1 LAIEMNKRFVLTR
14 LIRYYRR
21 NGVTST
27 TWKVLK
33 KIRKSLFTKP
43 EILYFVDL
51 VTRQRK
57 GNTIPDNFTIQCFRG
72 EEEISSE
79 DLNTLFEH
87 LGEKIV
93 RCDVKDRFGK
103 GALLWL
109 VKVDSTLAGYIWSI
123 SGRTIQPHYF
133 PLTDKDVS
141 LFDNYIFEECRGR
154 SINPQ
159 LINYVLDEL
168 QRDGLI
174 RVFIETNKTNSSEIH
189 SLAKTDFK
197 IFGVA
202 RKYHAGKRRF
212 MIWSEAGKDHEL
224 QNSIK

>member
-1 LAIEMNKRFVLTR
+1 MSGRFLLTR

-21 NGVTST
+21 NGVTRT
-27 TWKVLK
+27 IWEVLK
-33 KIRKSLFTKP
+33 KIKKALFTKP

-57 GNTIPDNFTIQCFRG
+57 AHTLPDNFTIQCFRS
-72 EEEISSE
+72 EEEISSQ
-79 DLNTLFEH
+79 DLNILFEH
-87 LGEKIV
+87 IGEKIV
-93 RCDVKDRFGK
+93 RYDVKERFGK

-109 VKVDSTLAGYIWSI
+109 MKVDGTLAGYIWSI
-123 SGRTIQPHYF
+123 SGRTIRPHYF

-141 LFDNYIFEECRGR
+141 LFDNYIFEECRGQG
-154 SINPQ
+154 INPQ

-168 QRDGLI
+168 QSEGLI
-174 RVFIETNKTNSSEIH
+174 RVFIETNKTNSSEIR

-212 MIWSEAGKDHEL
+212 VIWSKAGKDLEQ
-224 QNSIK
+224 QNSIR